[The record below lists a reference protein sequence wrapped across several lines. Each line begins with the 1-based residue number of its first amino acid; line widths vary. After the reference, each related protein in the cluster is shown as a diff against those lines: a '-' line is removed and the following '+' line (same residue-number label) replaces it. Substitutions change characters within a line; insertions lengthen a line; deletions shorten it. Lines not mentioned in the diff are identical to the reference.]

1 MDVLPSDEALAQSA
15 LQDLACFESLIERYQ
30 GKLKHYILRISHFS
44 EMESE
49 EILQDIFIKVWKNLN
64 DFDADMKFSTW
75 LYRIAH
81 NETISAWR
89 KSKSRGDTERATLDP
104 ELFDQIADEFDF
116 VNDLQSQFD
125 SAQVH
130 QILDQLPEKYRT
142 ALVLKF
148 IEDKSYD
155 EISDIL
161 QKPPG
166 TVATLINRA
175 KAQFRTIYEKQ
186 AL

>member
-1 MDVLPSDEALAQSA
+1 MTVLSDEVLAQKALADMAS
-15 LQDLACFESLIERYQ
+15 FEILIERYQ

-64 DFDADMKFSTW
+64 DFDTGMKFSTW

-89 KSKSRGDTERATLDP
+89 KAKSRGDTERAELDP

-116 VNDLQSQFD
+116 VTELQSQFD
-125 SAQVH
+125 RKLVH
-130 QILDQLPEKYRT
+130 ALLEKLPDKYRYV
-142 ALVLKF
+142 LILKF

-166 TVATLINRA
+166 TVATLISRA
-175 KAQFRTIYEKQ
+175 KAQFKALYLSQ
-186 AL
+186 A